1 MKVFLC
7 PNRTD
12 LARLTAT
19 LLAEQI
25 SRKPNSVLGLATGRT
40 MEAVYAHLVQRH
52 REDGL
57 DFSGCT
63 TFNLDEYV
71 GLPAT
76 DARSYH
82 AYMHTHL
89 FQHVGIA
96 PSRTHL
102 PNGMAAD
109 LAAEGQQYDAA
120 IKAAGGID
128 LQLLGLGEN
137 GHIGFNEPLS
147 SLVSRTRPV
156 VLAPET
162 RQQNAGLFDGNPES
176 VPPLALTMGT
186 GTILESRRIVLT
198 VAGKAKAEMLRAVLE
213 GPVTAQISASA
224 LHFHTNCLVLADE
237 DAASALTIRPALD
250 HALKH
255 DPELCALHSLLT

>member
-1 MKVFLC
+1 MPTLC
-7 PNRTD
+7 
-12 LARLTAT
+12 
-19 LLAEQI
+19 
-25 SRKPNSVLGLATGRT
+25 SATGRMGSIFRAAPPSIWMNMWACLQRMRVPT
-40 MEAVYAHLVQRH
+40 MPT
-52 REDGL
+52 
-57 DFSGCT
+57 CT
-63 TFNLDEYV
+63 RTCSSMSA
-71 GLPAT
+71 LPC
-76 DARSYH
+76 
-82 AYMHTHL
+82 
-89 FQHVGIA
+89 
-96 PSRTHL
+96 RTHL